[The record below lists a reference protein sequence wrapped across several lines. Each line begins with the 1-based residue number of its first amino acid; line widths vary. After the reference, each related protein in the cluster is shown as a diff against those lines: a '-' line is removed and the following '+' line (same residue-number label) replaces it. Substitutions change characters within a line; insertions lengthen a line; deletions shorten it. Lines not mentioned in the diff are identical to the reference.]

1 MKKQEEELLPNM
13 DITGF
18 RNKNLEIL
26 SFLPENNQ
34 KIFCFFFQVKIGAM
48 LKLKKNKKL
57 I

>member
-34 KIFCFFFQVKIGAM
+34 KIFCFFQVKIGAM
-48 LKLKKNKKL
+48 LKLKKKKKL